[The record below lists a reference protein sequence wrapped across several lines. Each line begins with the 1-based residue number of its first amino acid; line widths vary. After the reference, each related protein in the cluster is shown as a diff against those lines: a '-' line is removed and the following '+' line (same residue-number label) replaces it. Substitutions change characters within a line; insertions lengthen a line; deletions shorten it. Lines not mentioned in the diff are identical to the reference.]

1 MYRLKQCTLLC
12 HFSETVYP
20 SLKDAKVVGTYSGLR
35 YVCSLH
41 RGIVMSFPLQ
51 ISLDLCAHVSVTYRC
66 ILWPHHRPS
75 TQHRDYRIT
84 AFPEH
89 NWITVGGIRSTGLT
103 ASAGIGEYVSDL
115 YEHNLRPNTNS
126 EDMLGVTE
134 AAASPVPSNVTVCNP
149 KVPTL
154 TQLAESYKR
163 RGDGKVEVYEGTVE
177 TVTHPIS
184 IFGMSRENIES

>member
-1 MYRLKQCTLLC
+1 M
-12 HFSETVYP
+12 
-20 SLKDAKVVGTYSGLR
+20 
-35 YVCSLH
+35 
-41 RGIVMSFPLQ
+41 
-51 ISLDLCAHVSVTYRC
+51 
-66 ILWPHHRPS
+66 
-75 TQHRDYRIT
+75 
-84 AFPEH
+84 
-89 NWITVGGIRSTGLT
+89 T

-115 YEHNLRPNTNS
+115 YEQNLRPNTNS

-134 AAASPVPSNVTVCNP
+134 AAASPAPSNVTVCNP

-154 TQLAESYKR
+154 AQLAEAYKR

>member
-1 MYRLKQCTLLC
+1 MFVLGIVISSC
-12 HFSETVYP
+12 HFP
-20 SLKDAKVVGTYSGLR
+20 FKF
-35 YVCSLH
+35 H
-41 RGIVMSFPLQ
+41 WI
-51 ISLDLCAHVSVTYRC
+51 LCAYVFVTYRC
-66 ILWPHHRPS
+66 TLWPHHRPS

-84 AFPEH
+84 AFPER

-134 AAASPVPSNVTVCNP
+134 AAASPVPSNVTVCNL

-154 TQLAESYKR
+154 AQLAESYKR